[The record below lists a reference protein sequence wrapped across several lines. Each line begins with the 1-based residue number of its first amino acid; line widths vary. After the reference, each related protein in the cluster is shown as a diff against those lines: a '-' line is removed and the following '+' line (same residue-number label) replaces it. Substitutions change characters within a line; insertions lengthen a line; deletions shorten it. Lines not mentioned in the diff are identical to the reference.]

1 MMEQGFSFGKF
12 VLDCL
17 PVPPSQ
23 QLAGIILD
31 SALVIELM
39 IVAHQHMLDTNIFRH
54 YIEMAALYLTET

>member
-1 MMEQGFSFGKF
+1 MEQGFSFGKF

-23 QLAGIILD
+23 HHTGIILD

-39 IVAHQHMLDTNIFRH
+39 IVARQDMLDTHIIQH
-54 YIEMAALYLTET
+54 YIKMATLYYDLMT